1 METLEFAR
9 RFAER
14 RPARQTDHPRSPGV
28 VVLEFGGGNCNK
40 AGERSCR
47 DFCAVPNGKVYN
59 PFLDPS
65 VDMLLDFFPKVAQLQ
80 PAVVSIVPNGEGVE
94 TIQKSNTKWS
104 KVEELDAQGY
114 LTPEQYRA
122 LSEYHHGKYKTPLIK
137 RGKPMTPAE
146 KMAVTL
152 ALGKNAGLNL
162 SLTSNGTYLTR
173 ELFELY
179 GKMGLQLIN
188 LSYHP
193 NKPFDPQRYNPDL
206 EHLIARA
213 DDAIDAGVIPTITH
227 VLTSQNADTF
237 VALSDYVTAHDVLFA
252 VGIANARGGSF
263 STDKTS
269 IEPTDAQLKMVFR
282 RLLARKLFADRH
294 IRTTLPYLLAA
305 PYLKRWVC
313 DQTTDFLHLS
323 IEPVNGKLQ
332 PKLNVCSEVRPED
345 GAKIEDF
352 LSDGKLQ
359 TSEYLAWRAHAMK
372 DPDHGCPSCTH
383 QCYFKAETR
392 GGIDLS
398 DALEA
403 HDYWDT
409 TGKALRQRHTF
420 RHPIRPVVSQ
430 RSILQTPYAWES
442 LLQGVTRQMVKLAGD
457 EYWQNTFRRSGVKY
471 ADVIAACIEDASD
484 PAVIT
489 ELVEAEKKDAKLPL
503 WNIKTAPDG
512 KKLPP
517 VVTGFYE
524 DWHDEDN
531 WQSRLLRLLYLQ
543 FQASG
548 KEAGY
553 ATPLK
558 FADLLRH
565 QSPHDF
571 EKGIEAIVY
580 EQTVG
585 KNHMLAFKGDIFP
598 FIARL
603 FLSKVNI
610 FSLKLKRNQD
620 VDSVSFIY
628 WLIHSSWLSVFHLPN
643 LKR

>member
-1 METLEFAR
+1 MEALEFAR

-14 RPARQTDHPRSPGV
+14 RPVTETGYMRSPGV

-59 PFLDPS
+59 PSLDPS
-65 VDMLLDFFPKVAQLQ
+65 VAMLLNFFPKIAQLK
-80 PAVVSIVPNGEGVE
+80 PAVVSIVPNGEAVE
-94 TIQKSNTKWS
+94 TIQRSNTKWA
-104 KVEELDAQGY
+104 KAEELEAQGY

-122 LSEYHHGKYKTPLIK
+122 LSEYHHTKYKTPLI
-137 RGKPMTPAE
+137 RRNNPMTPAE
-146 KMAVTL
+146 KMAIIL
-152 ALGKNAGLNL
+152 ALGTNAGLNL

-173 ELFELY
+173 ELFALY

-213 DDAIDAGVIPTITH
+213 NDAIDAGVIPTITH

-237 VALSDYVTAHDVLFA
+237 VALSDYITAHDVLFA

-263 STDKTS
+263 STNKAS

-294 IRTTLPYLLAA
+294 IRTTLPYLLTA
-305 PYLKRWVC
+305 PYLRRWVC

-332 PKLNVCSEVRPED
+332 PKLNVCSEVRPD
-345 GAKIEDF
+345 DAVQIEDF
-352 LSDGKLQ
+352 LSDGGLQ
-359 TSEYLAWRAHAMK
+359 TSKYLAWRAGTMK
-372 DPDHGCPSCTH
+372 DPEHGCPSCTH
-383 QCYFKAETR
+383 QCYFEAETR

-398 DALEA
+398 DRLEV

-409 TGKALRQRHTF
+409 AGKALRQRHTF

-430 RSILQTPYAWES
+430 RGILQTPYAWES
-442 LLQGVTRQMVKLAGD
+442 LLQGITRQMTKFSGD
-457 EYWQNTFRRSGVKY
+457 DYWQRAFKRSSADY
-471 ADVIAACIEDASD
+471 ASVLASCIQDASD
-484 PAVIT
+484 PSVIA
-489 ELVEAEKKDAKLPL
+489 ELVAAEKQDAQLPF
-503 WNIKTAPDG
+503 WTVEKIQDG
-512 KKLPP
+512 KKVPMP
-517 VVTGFYE
+517 AGSYV
-524 DWHDEDN
+524 DWHDEN
-531 WQSRLLRLLYLQ
+531 NIQSRILRSIYVR
-543 FQASG
+543 FQQSG
-548 KEAGY
+548 REAGF

-558 FADLLRH
+558 FADLLKH
-565 QSPHDF
+565 ETPGDF
-571 EKGIEAIVY
+571 QRSIETIIY
-580 EQTVG
+580 EQPIR
-585 KNHMLAFKGDIFP
+585 KNSAFAFKVDIFP

-603 FLSKVNI
+603 FLHKVNI
-610 FSLKLKRNQD
+610 FSVKLRQNQD
-620 VDSVSFIY
+620 MDLLSFIY
-628 WLIHSSWLSVFHLPN
+628 WLLHPSSLLVSHRLN